1 MQKVLIVPESL
12 NEDSTCIRDLR
23 SADLEPV
30 LLDNVQYARGLC
42 STQEAIEVVR
52 GFCAVIAGGMESY
65 SREIQE
71 QLPDLR
77 AIARAGVGYDCVDVA
92 AATELKKA
100 VCITPTAN
108 HEAVAE
114 LALSFV
120 FSIAKNLLRSDKMV
134 RGGDWSRQVLSPVRT
149 KTIGVVGLGRI
160 GRSMAS
166 RCRALGMN
174 VIVFEKYPDE
184 AFVAEHDIQLVD
196 FPELLAQS
204 DYVTLHC
211 PLNDETR
218 GMINAAALGQMK
230 DSAVLINTA
239 RGQIVNEADLITAL
253 KQNQIHAAA
262 LDVLEQEPPDPAN
275 PLFEMDN
282 VLLTPHLAGADEISM
297 ERMGVEAAQAIICLS
312 RGEWLDGAIVNDSL
326 KNSWTW

>member
-1 MQKVLIVPESL
+1 
-12 NEDSTCIRDLR
+12 
-23 SADLEPV
+23 
-30 LLDNVQYARGLC
+30 LC
-42 STQEAIEVVR
+42 SPQEAIEVVR
-52 GFCAVIAGGMESY
+52 GYCAVIAGGMESY
-65 SREIQE
+65 SREIQVK
-71 QLPDLR
+71 LPELR
-77 AIARAGVGYDCVDVA
+77 AIARAGVGYDCVDVV

-120 FSIAKNLLRSDKMV
+120 FAIAKNLLRSDKLV
-134 RGGDWSRQVLSPVRT
+134 RSGDWSRQVLSPLRT
-149 KTIGVVGLGRI
+149 RTIGVVGLGRI

-166 RCRALGMN
+166 RCRALGMK
-174 VIVFEKYPDE
+174 VIVFEKYPD
-184 AFVAEHDIQLVD
+184 ASFIAEHGIDLVD
-196 FPELLAQS
+196 FPRLLAES

-211 PLNDETR
+211 PLNEETR
-218 GMINAAALGQMK
+218 GMFDASVFEQMK

-239 RGQIVNEADLITAL
+239 RGQIVNESDLVAAL
-253 KQNQIHAAA
+253 KDNRIAAAA

-275 PLFEMDN
+275 PLFAMDN

-312 RGEWLDGAIVNDSL
+312 RGEWLDGAIVNESL
-326 KNSWTW
+326 RDGWRW